1 MALSL
6 ELVRCTVALLNRSE
20 WEGAGNAVTPQLKS
34 GWRSKEGKKSPPPPP
49 PTKEKLHR
57 PKINRRKKKRNPML
71 NFWSFSEIFPQRIKW
86 YNTQKMDMGC
96 LWPLIHCYPPPPP
109 PPQSLLKSRHP
120 QSTLQILLPKK
131 IEWKT
136 FKTSQNTSVISDTL
150 TSTPPLPGTL
160 ID

>member
-1 MALSL
+1 MQAKNTALSS

-34 GWRSKEGKKSPPPPP
+34 GCRSKEGKKSPHL

-86 YNTQKMDMGC
+86 YNTQKMEMGC
-96 LWPLIHCYPPPPP
+96 LWRLIHCYPPK
-109 PPQSLLKSRHP
+109 SLLKSRHP
-120 QSTLQILLPKK
+120 KSTLQILLPPKK
-131 IEWKT
+131 EWKT

-150 TSTPPLPGTL
+150 TSTPPLPGT
-160 ID
+160 

>member
-1 MALSL
+1 MQAKNTALSL
-6 ELVRCTVALLNRSE
+6 ELVRCTIALMNRSE
-20 WEGAGNAVTPQLKS
+20 WEGAGNAVTPRAVKVRVKIERGQKI
-34 GWRSKEGKKSPPPPP
+34 SPTPP

-86 YNTQKMDMGC
+86 YNTQKMEMGC
-96 LWPLIHCYPPPPP
+96 LWRLIHCYPPK
-109 PPQSLLKSRHP
+109 SLLKSRHP
-120 QSTLQILLPKK
+120 KSTLQILLPKN

-150 TSTPPLPGTL
+150 TSTPPLPGT
-160 ID
+160 